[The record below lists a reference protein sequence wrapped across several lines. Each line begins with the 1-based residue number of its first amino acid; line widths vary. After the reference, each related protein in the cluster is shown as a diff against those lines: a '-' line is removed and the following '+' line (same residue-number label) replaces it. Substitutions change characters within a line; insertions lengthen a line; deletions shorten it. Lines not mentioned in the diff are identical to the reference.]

1 GDGVIDVRPENNSF
15 WSYDSI
21 RVVSDVALQLDTMYV
36 NETEAYQPVEL
47 RITVIDELGENIE
60 GVEFFASDLYQGRLE
75 TTFDS
80 DTNEYIFNY
89 QSSSGVDLNMPSF
102 TTADDITY
110 QSASIDL
117 NWASENTLS
126 ISDWG
131 FRNNLPGSIDV
142 VNGVASIT
150 VQPRVG
156 STTGNYIDRVSS
168 AINENANFSL
178 NQFYQAPIALTDNS
192 VELER
197 RNVFKVIKGN
207 ESSNDLVAEGT
218 TQIGRVSENVEVTA
232 ELSHNDTFLV
242 ASPDTQLTGGDYTYR
257 VNQLANPQT
266 GNEFNSNYATN
277 FSVPVG
283 STEVPVFN
291 INDLR
296 LDNNN
301 GTTNGS
307 VIVAANTAGIANN
320 TTDNNSSASLY
331 FPRSILS
338 LDFFEL
344 NRVSFVRDGNNYI
357 NDDQIRVVNG
367 DSVYVNQIQL
377 ISLANN
383 ENIERIP
390 GAGYVSAHY
399 FTALTDGEWYYSNS
413 SVYLG
418 DNTNAQINT
427 VTFSYLYRVKGE
439 DTVHEGT
446 ITLSVR

>member
-1 GDGVIDVRPENNSF
+1 MNKISKVAVATAVSLALGGCLEVEDNNNNADVVAALEAQGEANLAPITLFGKVINAADNLPVGEARVSIKVGTEWREPVVVSGEFSFTELPVNTDVVVLIESTDNSFMDRVFFGKTTNVDTGQVASQSMGDLKVSEAVEKSFSVLNTENSEPVEGLVFKYLTASTFSGGGTQSGLAEYEVSSTYNQDTGQYSISLAKDLYYSLTASPDIDGDGVIDVRPENNSF

-110 QSASIDL
+110 QRASIDL

-168 AINENANFSL
+168 AINENANF
-178 NQFYQAPIALTDNS
+178 
-192 VELER
+192 
-197 RNVFKVIKGN
+197 
-207 ESSNDLVAEGT
+207 
-218 TQIGRVSENVEVTA
+218 
-232 ELSHNDTFLV
+232 
-242 ASPDTQLTGGDYTYR
+242 
-257 VNQLANPQT
+257 
-266 GNEFNSNYATN
+266 
-277 FSVPVG
+277 
-283 STEVPVFN
+283 
-291 INDLR
+291 
-296 LDNNN
+296 
-301 GTTNGS
+301 
-307 VIVAANTAGIANN
+307 
-320 TTDNNSSASLY
+320 
-331 FPRSILS
+331 
-338 LDFFEL
+338 
-344 NRVSFVRDGNNYI
+344 
-357 NDDQIRVVNG
+357 
-367 DSVYVNQIQL
+367 
-377 ISLANN
+377 
-383 ENIERIP
+383 
-390 GAGYVSAHY
+390 
-399 FTALTDGEWYYSNS
+399 
-413 SVYLG
+413 
-418 DNTNAQINT
+418 
-427 VTFSYLYRVKGE
+427 
-439 DTVHEGT
+439 
-446 ITLSVR
+446 